1 MIDWKT
7 IVFWVFLVF
16 ALIILAWLIFGHSPE
31 TETLIAALL
40 GSQAILW
47 KMVYDQGK
55 EIAGIKNELM
65 HIGKTISR
73 RKY

>member
-1 MIDWKT
+1 MVDWKT

-16 ALIILAWLIFGHSPE
+16 ALIILAWLVFGHSPE
-31 TETLIAALL
+31 AETLAAALL

-55 EIAGIKNELM
+55 ELAGIKNELI
-65 HIGKTISR
+65 HTGKSVSR
-73 RKY
+73 KRN